1 MASNQLV
8 LLGQSRHG
16 EVAIKVCGRVVSV
29 NHRYIRGMFII
40 PKQRPKYSSRLQQVP
55 AEVFDMIVSFLPEV
69 EQLHAHFFFSTMHF
83 DNVPLYLDF
92 MGQIRPEAEQG
103 CYNWVNESVKQL
115 NKELVPRHKT
125 VTIDLE
131 NGEVSIDSG
140 EHMEFWLRFT
150 LPLHLLPRNAQKRR
164 FASLE

>member
-8 LLGQSRHG
+8 LLGQSRYG
-16 EVAIKVCGRVVSV
+16 EMAIKVRGRVVTV
-29 NHRYIRGMFII
+29 NNCHIRGMFII
-40 PKQRPKYSSRLQQVP
+40 PKQRPKYSSRLQQIP

-69 EQLHAHFFFSTMHF
+69 EQLHAKFFFSTLHF
-83 DNVPLYLDF
+83 DDVPLYLDF
-92 MGQIRPEAEQG
+92 MGQIRPEVEQ
-103 CYNWVNESVKQL
+103 NHDWVNHSVKQL
-115 NKELVPRHKT
+115 NKELVPQHKT

-131 NGEVSIDSG
+131 DGQVSIDSG
-140 EHMEFWLRFT
+140 EHLEFWLRFT